1 MTAFVANDIS
11 RRSEPWSHGIGAVV
25 RSEAIHAAV
34 ILLALAAAASGKVSP
49 TVTPAASTVGIEQ
62 RLNNQVPLDLKF
74 RDETGQTVVLGS
86 YFRRTP
92 VILSLV
98 YYTCPMMCTEE
109 EHGLVNALRD
119 LQFNIGDQYQVLT
132 VSFDPRERP
141 ALAMS
146 QKNIYVG
153 LYGRPGATQGWHFL
167 VGDEASIHSL
177 SQAVGFHYQYM
188 PEIDIFSHPTGIMV
202 LTPKG
207 KVASYFYGI
216 QYPAQGLHVALVD
229 ASSERIASP
238 EDIARR
244 LQKGAA
250 GGGNPPATTDTTIKP
265 KAATSPENHL
275 PAPTPAGPEE
285 KQ

>member
-1 MTAFVANDIS
+1 MTGFVAPDIS
-11 RRSEPWSHGIGAVV
+11 RRSKTWTHGVGTVV
-25 RSEAIHAAV
+25 RSEAIQAAV
-34 ILLALAAAASGKVSP
+34 MLLALTTAASAKVTP
-49 TVTPAASTVGIEQ
+49 TVTSAASTVGIEQ

-74 RDETGQTVVLGS
+74 RDETGQTVILGS
-86 YFRRTP
+86 YFGRTP

-109 EHGLVNALRD
+109 EHGLVNTLRD
-119 LQFNIGDQYQVLT
+119 LQSSVGDQYQVLT

-141 ALAMS
+141 ELAMN

-153 LYGRPGATQGWHFL
+153 LYGRPGANQGWHFL
-167 VGDEASIHSL
+167 VGDEASIHAL

-188 PEIDIFSHPTGIMV
+188 PDIDIFSHPTGIMV

-216 QYPAQGLHVALVD
+216 QYPAEGLHAALVD
-229 ASSERIASP
+229 AAEEKIASP
-238 EDIARR
+238 AEIDRR
-244 LQKGAA
+244 LQKGVA
-250 GGGNPPATTDTTIKP
+250 GGGTPPA
-265 KAATSPENHL
+265 ARA
-275 PAPTPAGPEE
+275 PEE